1 MKIKKFVFCMLLSL
15 VMTVSFVPASAFA
28 VEGDGQNPEVTDEQA
43 AEESV
48 QDTDEQTEE
57 ESDYSLEDESIDAK
71 ESFSAKAYTTPVDV
85 SVTFRQSEA
94 RSILGM
100 VNAMRTGPEAW
111 YSNENNTRKVRV
123 TGLAPFT
130 YDYDLE
136 KIAMQRA
143 AELAVKYDH
152 TRPNGEDFGD
162 EIDRVDELYAI
173 GENICE
179 GSDGIAENAFI
190 AWQENGLPYALQGH
204 RRMMLSKTANA
215 IGIGGVLVNGSYYWA
230 MEFAYTDVPN
240 TNATAAKNGAAT
252 VTVHVAQN
260 EVAIKSVTGRF
271 SRTRIEVGET
281 IGAPYAEVLF
291 YPDPDFNDPDWEI
304 VTPGFIWNVSW
315 TSADNSIATV
325 NGNTIRGQSKGIAA
339 FYANVLGVTATAR
352 IGVGMDLPFV
362 NLPKVKLTKVKAGK
376 KSMTVKWKKIS
387 KKNRKKIKKVQIEY
401 STDRYFNTDVKT
413 VNVSSKKKSKKIKRL
428 QKGQYYY
435 VRIRAYTKSGE
446 KVNISNWSSI
456 KGAKIKK

>member
-1 MKIKKFVFCMLLSL
+1 MKIKRLVFCMLLSL

-28 VEGDGQNPEVTDEQA
+28 VEDDGQSPEVTDEQA

-48 QDTDEQTEE
+48 QDTDEQAEE
-57 ESDYSLEDESIDAK
+57 ESDYSLEDESYDAK
-71 ESFSAKAYTTPVDV
+71 QSFSSKAYGTPVDV
-85 SVTFRQSEA
+85 SVTFRQSAA
-94 RSILGM
+94 RSILGK
-100 VNAMRTGPEAW
+100 VNAFRTGSEAW
-111 YSNENNTRKVRV
+111 YWNEYNTQRIWA
-123 TGLAPFT
+123 TGLAPLT

-143 AELAVKYDH
+143 AELAVKFDH
-152 TRPNGEDFGD
+152 TRPDGEDCFSAYD
-162 EIDRVDELYAI
+162 EYDNLYED
-173 GENICE
+173 GENIAMGQE
-179 GSDGIAENAFI
+179 TAEDAFI

-204 RRMMLSKTANA
+204 RRLMLSDYGNA
-215 IGIGGVLVNGSYYWA
+215 IGIGCVVANGTYYCA
-230 MEFAYTDVPN
+230 MEIADADVPN
-240 TNATAAKNGAAT
+240 TTATAANNGA
-252 VTVHVAQN
+252 VNVRVHVNQN
-260 EVAIKSVTGRF
+260 QVAIKSVTGRF

-291 YPDPDFNDPDWEI
+291 YPDPDFKDPGWEF
-304 VTPGFIWNVSW
+304 VTTGYIWNVSW
-315 TSADNSIATV
+315 ASADNSIATV

-435 VRIRAYTKSGE
+435 VRIRAYTKSGDRI
-446 KVNISNWSSI
+446 NISNWSSI